1 MSLASLT
8 LLAHLLTSGPLPT
21 LDGRSLVA
29 DYLRGRVVLID
40 VWATWCA
47 PCLAAMP
54 DLKDLQ
60 ATHGDSLAIV
70 GVNLDHLSRRDLRQW
85 LARRGITWTQVHDGR
100 GPDGPVATRLGVTSL
115 PRTLL
120 YDHRGRLIAVD
131 LRGPALDT
139 AVAQLV
145 RQRSER

>member
-1 MSLASLT
+1 MTLASLA
-8 LLAHLLTSGPLPT
+8 LLTHLLTSGPLPT
-21 LDGRSLVA
+21 LDGRTLTA
-29 DYLRGRVVLID
+29 GDLRGRVVLID

-54 DLKDLQ
+54 ELKTMHD
-60 ATHGDSLAIV
+60 AHGDALALV

-120 YDHRGRLIAVD
+120 YDRHGRLVAVD
-131 LRGPALDT
+131 LRGPALAN
-139 AVAQLV
+139 AVARLV
-145 RQRSER
+145 REGDQQ

>member
-1 MSLASLT
+1 MTLASLA
-8 LLAHLLTSGPLPT
+8 LLAHLLTAGPLPT
-21 LDGRSLVA
+21 LDGRALAA
-29 DYLRGRVVLID
+29 DDLRGRVVLID

-54 DLKDLQ
+54 ELK
-60 ATHGDSLAIV
+60 AIHAAHGDALALV
-70 GVNLDHLSRRDLRQW
+70 GVNVDHLPRRDLRQW

-120 YDHRGRLIAVD
+120 YDRQGRLVAVD
-131 LRGPALDT
+131 LRGQALAE
-139 AVAQLV
+139 AVARLV
-145 RQRSER
+145 RQGDLP